1 MGIQPSGR
9 THGLSCGCFVMS
21 DKMPST
27 TLTMR
32 SISESG
38 IETECLRML
47 CIRVSGLCAAT
58 QLVVG
63 RGGRGT
69 GAAWGWG

>member
-21 DKMPST
+21 DNIPST

-32 SISESG
+32 STSESG
-38 IETECLRML
+38 IDTECLRML
-47 CIRVSGLCAAT
+47 CIRVSGLCAART
-58 QLVVG
+58 QLVVV
-63 RGGRGT
+63 
-69 GAAWGWG
+69 

>member
-47 CIRVSGLCAAT
+47 CIRVSGAIAT
-58 QLVVG
+58 SRTSPGVG
-63 RGGRGT
+63 
-69 GAAWGWG
+69 